1 MSEVKMN
8 QDIILE
14 ISKQL
19 SVRVQQV
26 ERTLQLLEEGNT
38 IPFISRYR
46 KEATGNLNEEQIR
59 EINEVYMY
67 QVNLLKRKED
77 VIRLIDEKGL
87 MTEEL
92 KQKILGATKLVD
104 VEDLYRPYKEKKK
117 TKATEAIALGLEP
130 LAKKM
135 MACPDHGSLEQLVQP
150 YLNDKVK
157 TMEEAI
163 TGAKYIMAEYISDH
177 AYYRKWIRKH
187 TFLHGTLVS
196 KRKKNAED
204 EQKVYEMYYDYSE
217 PLRYVKS
224 HRILAM
230 NRGEKEKVLS
240 VSIELDTTTILSF
253 LEEKIIRGRTSFT
266 VPYIKEAIEDSY
278 KRLIKPSIERELR
291 AEATEKA
298 EEVAI
303 TNFGENLEKLLMQ
316 PPMKDKVVL
325 GFDPAYR
332 TGCRLAVMG
341 STGKGEAIGVIYPHE
356 PKNQYQESKKKVLEL
371 IEKYN
376 IDIIAIGNGTASRE
390 SEAFIADVIQSC
402 KTRKVEYII
411 VNEAGASVY
420 SASKLAIQEFPDLHV
435 EERSAISIGRRL
447 QDPLSELVKI
457 DPQSI
462 GVGLYQHDVS
472 NKRLTESLDFVVSKA
487 VNQVGVNVNTASASL
502 LKYVSGLTKKNIE
515 KLLNY
520 RNAHGKIKDR
530 MELKKEKIVSDK
542 VFTQAIGFLRIPD
555 ATNVLDRTAIHP
567 ESYETTKQLLKE
579 LGLQLDEIGTP
590 TFNHQ
595 LHQVNVQ
602 EMAKKLG
609 TDSYTLEDIIESLLK
624 PNRDPR
630 DDMPKP
636 LLKSDILTLDDLKV
650 GMKLQGTVRN
660 VVDFGAF
667 IDIGLKNDGL
677 VHISKMTDQ
686 YIKHPKEVVSVGD
699 IVDCYVDEIFKDKK
713 KVSLSLMEPKK

>member
-92 KQKILGATKLVD
+92 KQKILGASKLVE

-240 VSIELDTTTILSF
+240 VSIELDTTPILSF

-332 TGCRLAVMG
+332 TGCKLAVMD
-341 STGKGEAIGVIYPHE
+341 STGKPETIAVIYPHE

-602 EMAKKLG
+602 DMSKKLG

-713 KVSLSLMEPKK
+713 KVSLSLIEPKK

>member
-92 KQKILGATKLVD
+92 KQKILGASKLVE

-240 VSIELDTTTILSF
+240 VSIELDTTPILSF

-332 TGCRLAVMG
+332 TGCKLAVMDP
-341 STGKGEAIGVIYPHE
+341 TGKPETIAVIYPHE

-602 EMAKKLG
+602 DMSKKLG

-713 KVSLSLMEPKK
+713 KVSLSLIEPKK

>member
-1 MSEVKMN
+1 MN

-92 KQKILGATKLVD
+92 KQKILGASKLVE

-240 VSIELDTTTILSF
+240 VSIELDTTSILSF

-332 TGCRLAVMG
+332 TGCKLAVMD
-341 STGKGEAIGVIYPHE
+341 STGKPGTIAVIYPHE

-579 LGLQLDEIGTP
+579 LGLQLEEIGTP

-713 KVSLSLMEPKK
+713 KVSLSLIEPKK